1 MASKEHYTVLVAED
15 DFLLGE
21 YLSAS
26 LVAAGLRVAGPA
38 RNVAEALRAAEQSPL
53 DFAVLDV
60 GLANGSAAPVADILR
75 RRRIPFALTTG
86 LAGCSLPRDLAVEE
100 RWEKPFDA
108 AVLAAAIRQRLCAEP
123 A

>member
-1 MASKEHYTVLVAED
+1 MASKDQYTVLVAED
-15 DFLLGE
+15 DFLLAE

-38 RNVAEALRAAEQSPL
+38 RDVAAALQVAETSQL

-60 GLANGSAAPVADILR
+60 GLASGSAAPVADILR

-86 LAGCSLPRDLAVEE
+86 ISRSALPRDLAVEE

-108 AVLAAAIRQRLCAEP
+108 AALAADIRRRLYAD
-123 A
+123 AA